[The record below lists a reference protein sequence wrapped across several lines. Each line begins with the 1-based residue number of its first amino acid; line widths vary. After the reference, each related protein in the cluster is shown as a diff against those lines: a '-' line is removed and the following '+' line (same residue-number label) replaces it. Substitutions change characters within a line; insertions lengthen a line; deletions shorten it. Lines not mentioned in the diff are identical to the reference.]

1 MPSDTPQIMPPDE
14 IDAIRAEV
22 RAVIEAEGLAQT
34 IVAKEAGIP
43 YGTFTSWLGGTYAGR
58 NDLKAGEARKWL
70 RERQVRQQ
78 TVAMAPEPPRFILTP
93 TADRIT
99 VRLTQAKVLA
109 DFVVVVGAPGTGK
122 TTTACQFTRSNT
134 NVFKIVA
141 HPTLSRP
148 RALLQQLARIVNVQA
163 STGKLD
169 LIHAALVSKL
179 RGTGALVIVDEAN
192 FLEPEALNQLR
203 SLHDQA
209 EIGIALIGNASI
221 HLNLAG
227 RGRGGEFAQLTSRV
241 GMRLDIKRVDD
252 RDIDALLDAWGIEGK
267 AERHHLRV
275 IAAKPGAL
283 RGMTK
288 TLRLAH
294 MLAAAER
301 RPPTTADIADAY
313 AQLGAAPLSPA
324 EAA

>member
-1 MPSDTPQIMPPDE
+1 MPSDTAPTMTPEE

-22 RAVIEAEGLAQT
+22 RAVIDAEGIAQT

-58 NDLKAGEARKWL
+58 NDRLAGEAKKWL
-70 RERQVRQQ
+70 RERQVKAQ
-78 TVAMAPEPPRFILTP
+78 TVAMAPEPPRFVATP
-93 TADRIT
+93 TAERIM
-99 VRLTQAKVLA
+99 VLLTQAKVLA
-109 DFVVVVGAPGTGK
+109 DFVVGVGQPGIGK
-122 TTTACQFTRSNT
+122 TTAACQFTRSNT
-134 NVFKIVA
+134 NVFKVVA

-148 RALLQQLARIVNVQA
+148 RALLQQLARIVSVQA

-169 LIHAALVSKL
+169 LIHAALVSRL
-179 RGTGALVIVDEAN
+179 RGTGALIIVDEAN
-192 FLEPEALNQLR
+192 FLEPEALQQLR

-209 EIGIALIGNASI
+209 EIGVALLGNATI
-221 HLNLAG
+221 HHNIEG
-227 RGRGGEFAQLTSRV
+227 RGRRAEFAQLTSRV
-241 GMRLDIKRVDD
+241 GMRIDIRKPD
-252 RDIDALLDAWGIEGK
+252 RGDVETLLDAWGVMGD
-267 AERHHLRV
+267 AERRHLRV

-283 RGMTK
+283 RTMTK

-301 RPPTTADIADAY
+301 RRPSTADIADAY

>member
-1 MPSDTPQIMPPDE
+1 MPSDTPQIMTPEE

-22 RAVIEAEGLAQT
+22 RAVIDAEGIAQT

-58 NDLKAGEARKWL
+58 NDRLAGEARKWL
-70 RERQVRQQ
+70 RERQVKAQ
-78 TVAMAPEPPRFILTP
+78 TVAMAPEPPRFVATP
-93 TADRIT
+93 TAERIM
-99 VRLTQAKVLA
+99 VLLTQAKVLA
-109 DFVVVVGAPGTGK
+109 DFVVGVGQPGIGK
-122 TTTACQFTRSNT
+122 TTAACQFTRSNT
-134 NVFKIVA
+134 NVFKVVA

-148 RALLQQLARIVNVQA
+148 RALLQQLARIVSVQA

-169 LIHAALVSKL
+169 LIHAALVSRL
-179 RGTGALVIVDEAN
+179 RGTGALIIVDEAN
-192 FLEPEALNQLR
+192 FLEPEALQQLR

-209 EIGIALIGNASI
+209 EIGVALLGNATI
-221 HLNLAG
+221 HHNIEG
-227 RGRGGEFAQLTSRV
+227 RGRRAEFAQLTSRV
-241 GMRLDIKRVDD
+241 GMRIDIRKPD
-252 RDIDALLDAWGIEGK
+252 RGDVETLLDAWGVMGD
-267 AERHHLRV
+267 AERRHLRV

-283 RGMTK
+283 RTMTK

-301 RPPTTADIADAY
+301 RRPSTADIADAY

>member
-1 MPSDTPQIMPPDE
+1 MPSDTPQIMTPDE

-22 RAVIEAEGLAQT
+22 RAVIDAEGIAQT
-34 IVAKEAGIP
+34 IVAKETGIP

-58 NDLKAGEARKWL
+58 NDRLAGEARKWL
-70 RERQVRQQ
+70 RERQVKAQ
-78 TVAMAPEPPRFILTP
+78 TVAMAPEPPRFVATP
-93 TADRIT
+93 TAERIM
-99 VRLTQAKVLA
+99 VLLTQAKVLA
-109 DFVVVVGAPGTGK
+109 DFVVGVGQPGIGK
-122 TTTACQFTRSNT
+122 TTAACQFTRSNT
-134 NVFKIVA
+134 NVFKVVA

-169 LIHAALVSKL
+169 LIHAALVSRL
-179 RGTGALVIVDEAN
+179 RGTNALVIVDEAN
-192 FLEPEALNQLR
+192 FLEPEALQQLR

-209 EIGIALIGNASI
+209 EIGVALLGNATI
-221 HLNLAG
+221 HHNIEG
-227 RGRGGEFAQLTSRV
+227 RGRRAEFAQLTSRV
-241 GMRLDIKRVDD
+241 GMRIDIRKPDKGDVET
-252 RDIDALLDAWGIEGK
+252 LLDAWGVTGD
-267 AERHHLRV
+267 AERRQLRV

-283 RGMTK
+283 RTMTK

-301 RPPTTADIADAY
+301 RRPNTADIADAY

>member
-1 MPSDTPQIMPPDE
+1 MPSDTPQIMTPEE

-22 RAVIEAEGLAQT
+22 RAVIDAEGIAQT

-58 NDLKAGEARKWL
+58 NDRLAGEAKKWL
-70 RERQVRQQ
+70 RERQVKAQ
-78 TVAMAPEPPRFILTP
+78 TVAMAPEPPRFVATP
-93 TADRIT
+93 TAERIM
-99 VRLTQAKVLA
+99 VLLTQAKVLA
-109 DFVVVVGAPGTGK
+109 DFVVGVGQPGIGK
-122 TTTACQFTRSNT
+122 TTAACQFTRSNT

-148 RALLQQLARIVNVQA
+148 RALLQQLARIVSVQA

-169 LIHAALVSKL
+169 LIHAALVSRL
-179 RGTGALVIVDEAN
+179 RGTGALIIVDEAN
-192 FLEPEALNQLR
+192 FLEPEALQQLR

-209 EIGIALIGNASI
+209 EIGVALLGNATI
-221 HLNLAG
+221 HHNIEG
-227 RGRGGEFAQLTSRV
+227 RGRRAEFAQLTSRV
-241 GMRLDIKRVDD
+241 GMRIDIRKPD
-252 RDIDALLDAWGIEGK
+252 RGDVETLLDAWGVMGD
-267 AERHHLRV
+267 AERRHLRV

-283 RGMTK
+283 RTMTK

-301 RPPTTADIADAY
+301 RRPSTADIADAY